1 MADKTDAM
9 LKVLERDIKK
19 VYSKAYT
26 EIRGQVDKV
35 QGMLSSVE
43 AGTPRERYLLLKKD
57 RLKAIE
63 KQMVDIEAEANTVA
77 RQMIDEKM
85 LDIYKY
91 NYNQSAEQLGFSVID
106 NSAVRKIL
114 TKEQNPFVMV
124 KDLTNKADVTAK
136 LQGEFMTSLLQG
148 ESIQK
153 MARRLKNASEG
164 YLKRSILT
172 ARTETTRVQNSA
184 KMDIGAEGEELG
196 YIMEKV
202 WIATKDS
209 RTRDAHID
217 MDGVAV
223 PQDEPFIVK
232 NADGS
237 TVEMMFPG
245 DVNGGA
251 EQVCNCRC
259 TMVER
264 IKRDEDGNLIMKK

>member
-1 MADKTDAM
+1 MDKTDAT
-9 LKVLERDIKK
+9 LKALERDIKK

-26 EIRGQVDKV
+26 EIRGQIDKV

-63 KQMVDIEAEANTVA
+63 KQMVDIEANANTVA
-77 RQMIDEKM
+77 RQMIDDKM

-114 TKEQNPFVMV
+114 AKEQNPFVMV
-124 KDLTNKADVTAK
+124 KGLTNKADVTAK

-148 ESIQK
+148 ESIPK

-164 YLKRSILT
+164 DLKRSILT

-184 KMDIGAEGEELG
+184 KMDVGTHGEELG
-196 YIMEKV
+196 FVMMKRWV
-202 WIATKDS
+202 ATTDH
-209 RTRDAHID
+209 RVRDDHLA
-217 MDGVAV
+217 MNGVEV
-223 PQDEPFIVK
+223 PQDEPFVLP
-232 NADGS
+232 DGS
-237 TVEMMFPG
+237 KMMFPG
-245 DVNGGA
+245 DISLGA
-251 EQVCNCRC
+251 DAGQVINCRC
-259 TMVER
+259 TVVEF
-264 IKRDEDGNLIMKK
+264 IKRDENGNLVMKN